1 MAKLS
6 VVVPFCNVELYLKAA
21 LDSIARQ
28 SLRDLDVVMVDD
40 GSTDGSAIIAKTYA
54 SRDPRFR
61 LTQQDNQ
68 GPGPARNTGVRLA
81 TGKYLAFLDGDDLL
95 APHAYDLLVGSLEK
109 TGSDIACGGVLRFTP
124 AGIWVSPAHGDI
136 FKATVPRT
144 HASRYP
150 VLLQDRTP
158 WNKVFRRSFWDSSG
172 LEFPPGLYEDAP
184 PMVRAHVKA
193 ASVDVFRDIVYYWR
207 LRETGELSTTQR
219 ARELSNIKDRMTSL
233 RTIGE
238 FLAAS
243 APMLKPYYDRFALDI
258 DIPILANA
266 LELASDDDR
275 QRIMELAAG
284 YLCTVD
290 EAVYPQLPAIRRL
303 YCHLMRARML
313 PELLEVL
320 KFWRRGD
327 GSDAAVVRQET
338 RRDPRWYVGYPFFGD
353 PARAIPDGVYDVT
366 DEMTLYVR
374 LDGVTWHGGKLRIEG
389 HAYIRRLDA
398 PTARDTRITVMLR
411 NGKTRRTIR
420 LPVQRIHRPD
430 VTARSGQGAACYDWS
445 GFAVEVSPRRLAT
458 LPGVWRAANWEL
470 RVRVRGAGI
479 SREGPVD
486 ERRTGIGAVAGGPLG
501 EGPHLGPAC
510 PGARRTLHHPRAAG

>member
-353 PARAIPDGVYDVT
+353 PARGIPDGVYDVT

-470 RVRVRGAGI
+470 RVRVSGAGI
-479 SREGPVD
+479 SREGPV
-486 ERRTGIGAVAGGPLG
+486 EQRRTWIGAVAGGPLG
-501 EGPHLGPAC
+501 EGRHLGPAG